1 MLPAEKIS
9 QNYSA
14 CYELTADLLKADYQ
28 KRGFRADGANP
39 EFIDL
44 CQSVIGHPTVV
55 LLLQRQVFLETDFSP
70 VLIAAIDDVKRS
82 LFPHVRKKRFTSIDA
97 VEAELFFEPP
107 ATFAT
112 DEPAFPQNS
121 GDLIERLRSRL
132 LPESLQY
139 FDQRLL
145 PQFPGWANVL
155 QNWLTSVSKRGA
167 SSMAQFS
174 DIEEKLRLLRRF
186 YPDGNIIFTDCYDG
200 SKNLDHSQIVHAFL
214 NVYLGVERS
223 FPPNFLQR
231 DGEKRAAIM
240 VRFLI
245 EEILEARPEKILA
258 EKDETFF
265 IRHKL
270 QNVYRFFNYS
280 ANRVFGNAFPEIIQ
294 PWLHSRSA
302 AQYWEDAQH
311 RTAAIRWLAESRLGI
326 SPDEFYRRPLS
337 KDDFARNGLSYM
349 FNQYYNSVSKALA
362 AAYPHLQPWEIGN
375 VSFDFWNEKTA
386 ADAIRWLIAKNGWQA
401 DELPE
406 KVRTKAF
413 TRKTFSEF
421 GLATLFEKKFSKNI
435 YRAVSAA
442 YPNRFQPWEFG
453 KVSSAHWQKTANI
466 FDASRWIAAK
476 EGLKE
481 NEIAPAIRRRRFT
494 FAHLMQY
501 SIGGALKKRSGG
513 NLERIF
519 APIFWREHRTFLSEH
534 KLLRKISLL
543 KNSERRDNLWQLLLY
558 GVFYHEIQRVGEQ
571 NIKRYDR
578 IARRIRRRSI
588 LYAD

>member
-14 CYELTADLLKADYQ
+14 CYELTARLLKADYQ
-28 KRGFRADGANP
+28 KRGYQADENNS

-44 CQSVIGHPTVV
+44 CQSVIGHPPVV
-55 LLLQRQVFLETDFSP
+55 LLLQQQDFSETNFSP
-70 VLIAAIDDVKRS
+70 VLTAAIDEVKRS
-82 LFPHVRKKRFTSIDA
+82 FFPDVRKKRFIAIDA
-97 VEAELFFEPP
+97 VEADLLYESPAVFE
-107 ATFAT
+107 T
-112 DEPAFPQNS
+112 DGFAFPQNS
-121 GDLIERLRSRL
+121 GDLIAHLRSRFSS
-132 LPESLQY
+132 ESLQY
-139 FDQRLL
+139 FEQRLL
-145 PQFPGWANVL
+145 PRFPGWTDVL
-155 QNWLTSVSKRGA
+155 QNWLAGTAKPGA
-167 SSMAQFS
+167 SSTEQFS
-174 DIEEKLRLLRRF
+174 EIEEKLRLLCRF
-186 YPDGNIIFTDCYDG
+186 YPDGNVVFTEACDG
-200 SKNLDHSQIVHAFL
+200 LQNLNHSQIVHAFL
-214 NVYLGVERS
+214 NVYLGVERF
-223 FPPNFLQR
+223 FPANFLQR
-231 DGEKRAAIM
+231 DGEKRAAIV

-245 EEILEARPEKILA
+245 ETILETNPGKILA

-280 ANRVFGNAFPEIIQ
+280 ANRVLGNAFPELIQ

-302 AQYWEDAQH
+302 AQYWENTQH
-311 RTAAIRWLAESRLGI
+311 RVAAIRWLAECCLGL
-326 SPDEFYRRPLS
+326 SPDEFYRRSLS
-337 KDDFARNGLSYM
+337 KEDFARNGLSYM

-375 VSFDFWNEKTA
+375 VPFHYWNENTA
-386 ADAIRWLIAKNGWQA
+386 ATAIRWMIAKNGWRV

-406 KVRTKAF
+406 KFRTKAF

-442 YPNRFQPWEFG
+442 YPGRFQPWEFG
-453 KVSSAHWQKTANI
+453 KVSSEHWTKSSNV

-476 EGLKE
+476 EGLSE
-481 NEIAPAIRRRRFT
+481 NEVAPAIREQRFT
-494 FAHLMQY
+494 FGHVMQY
-501 SIGGALKKRSGG
+501 SIGAVLKKLSGG

-534 KLLRKISLL
+534 KLLRKISAL
-543 KNSERRDNLWQLLLY
+543 KNSERKDNLWQLLLY
-558 GVFYHEIQRVGEQ
+558 GVFYHEIQRAGSQ
-571 NIKRYDR
+571 NIKRYER